1 MKRILIFV
9 VAFLMMLSVH
19 AEVKIISTEAWSPN
33 ITGSW
38 QPDAG
43 LSYSNT
49 VYGDTYYN
57 PNWQDMSKSNNIEHK
72 SVTRWFNLKP
82 NNKRSW
88 SFSMSLTNL
97 NAERG
102 YSYWATSQPNRK
114 QNAEQIYWGIR
125 IGYKENGISRTSQ
138 VWLKRSNKKYD
149 SYGYETYGSAQNISY
164 SIDNNGWKES
174 SDYYPSCSQSSAPVF
189 SIETYLGGSTF
200 IKWGNMY
207 ITNFPVYMEEL
218 SYITIMIGT
227 QAKIQIG
234 KPKAYGSGVNK
245 DNIYD
250 ASEYIQQENYVMA
263 KEKLYRADQTYYER
277 PAINLALSYAMLNEL
292 DKALEL
298 TNALIKYK
306 GEFIQYVYA
315 LRGLIKEEQ
324 GKKLEALDDFQKAGD
339 AENYNRLYNDIFK
352 PQPSQQTQLKP
363 KPQNKSTKPALT
375 K

>member
-9 VAFLMMLSVH
+9 VVFLMMLSAR
-19 AEVKIISTEAWSPN
+19 AEVKIISTEAWQPN
-33 ITGSW
+33 ITGAW

-82 NNKRSW
+82 NNKRRW
-88 SFSMSLTNL
+88 SFYMSLTNL

-149 SYGYETYGSAQNISY
+149 SYGYEAYGSAQNISY

-174 SDYYPSCSQSSAPVF
+174 FNYYPSCSQSSAPVF
-189 SIETYLGGSTF
+189 SIETYPHGSTF
-200 IKWGNMY
+200 IKWGNMD

-227 QAKIQIG
+227 QAKVQIG
-234 KPKAYGSGVNK
+234 KPEAYGSGVNTN
-245 DNIYD
+245 NIYD

-263 KEKLYRADQTYYER
+263 KEKLYRSDQTYYER

-352 PQPSQQTQLKP
+352 PQPSQQSQPKP